1 MEESGLE
8 LVALAPPSQAP
19 RQKTQLLLALSFYT
33 ANVRRQIMFRFETI
47 GSTTSLSLTRP
58 LMP

>member
-1 MEESGLE
+1 
-8 LVALAPPSQAP
+8 
-19 RQKTQLLLALSFYT
+19 LALSFYT